1 MTKAIKMAL
10 ALGLMMLPAGGCLAA
25 AAGAGA
31 AGAIAYDNRGAQSMV
46 KGKVSDVAA
55 DARIVL
61 TEMEIALDGDDGT
74 NGDENGQT
82 VTGTRGEMRFRV
94 SIERESSTTS
104 EVRVT
109 AREGTLDYD
118 REVSRDVLSRIMA
131 RR

>member
-1 MTKAIKMAL
+1 MTQVIRMAL
-10 ALGLMMLPAGGCLAA
+10 VLALVVLPAGGCLAA

-31 AGAIAYDNRGAQSMV
+31 AGAIAYNNRGAQSMV

-55 DARIVL
+55 DARAVL
-61 TEMEIALDGDDGT
+61 TEMDITLDGDDGS

-94 SIERESSTTS
+94 TIERESSTTS
-104 EVRVT
+104 EVMVT

-118 REVSRDVLSRIMA
+118 REVSRDVLSRIMG